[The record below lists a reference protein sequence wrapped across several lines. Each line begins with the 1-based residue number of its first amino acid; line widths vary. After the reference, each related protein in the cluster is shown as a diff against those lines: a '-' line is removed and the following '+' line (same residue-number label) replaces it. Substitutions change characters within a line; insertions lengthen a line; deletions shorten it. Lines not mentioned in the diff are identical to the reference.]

1 MKRVYLPCAIS
12 SLTCLAASPALA
24 HVKWFSP
31 YDLTEDPVSLTSVP
45 SAVWPTV
52 TVVIAVFWVACSV
65 ERTRIG
71 SAFLNLC
78 CKMTGSLDTR
88 IEDLFRGSAAVF
100 FSALALD
107 GGLIL
112 TPELKT
118 DANWVP
124 LLQAAIAAAMFWR
137 STLPLAALGIV
148 ALMAYGIASYGT
160 FHMMDYPVFL
170 GIAAFLAS
178 SSLRNPQ
185 PVSRRLTFARY
196 GLAFSLMWAA
206 VEKWAYPQW
215 TGHILQAHPHLGLD
229 IDRDLLIALA
239 GAVEFGLGFG
249 LLWTPAVRKAA
260 AATLAAMMTAAILEF
275 GAIDAIGHLLLI
287 VVLISVV
294 AEKVS
299 HRSGSRLDTPPA
311 VLAPAAHL
319 LTLVLVVGGY
329 YGFHSMSVDMQPSH
343 LEQIAAD
350 VAPATT
356 NGLASAQP

>member
-1 MKRVYLPCAIS
+1 MERVLLRCAIG
-12 SLTCLAASPALA
+12 SLIGLAASPALA

-45 SAVWPTV
+45 SAIWPTV
-52 TVVIAVFWVACSV
+52 AVVTAVFWVACSV

-71 SAFLNLC
+71 SAFLALC
-78 CKMTGSLDTR
+78 SRITGGLDSR

-118 DANWVP
+118 NATWVP
-124 LLQAAIAAAMFWR
+124 PLQAAVAIAMFWR

-148 ALMAYGIASYGT
+148 ALMAYGVASYGT

-170 GIAAFLAS
+170 GFAAFLTA

-185 PVSRRLTFARY
+185 PMSRRLKFARY

-229 IDRDLLIALA
+229 IDRDLFIALA

-249 LLWTPAVRKAA
+249 LLWTPAIRKAA
-260 AATLAAMMTAAILEF
+260 AAALAAMMTAAILEF

-287 VVLISVV
+287 VVLISVI
-294 AEKVS
+294 AEKTS
-299 HRSGSRLDTPPA
+299 DRGGSRLGAPPTA
-311 VLAPAAHL
+311 LAPAAHL
-319 LTLVLVVGGY
+319 LTLMLVVGGY
-329 YGFHSMSVDMQPSH
+329 YGFHSMSVDLPPAH
-343 LEQIAAD
+343 HERVAAD
-350 VAPATT
+350 VASANTT
-356 NGLASAQP
+356 GLASAQP